1 MSFRPPDVR
10 RGGPLAGGQTGMLRG
25 LLRFDKLGVV
35 DTEMLK
41 RGQPGADVT
50 QEQQQA
56 ANAIRYHVDMGGVEL
71 SITQD
76 GVYQMY
82 RVPKY
87 FNATTNVPAA
97 ARTLGFVLEQSMW
110 RLRNR
115 LPNQLPASL
124 LLAFSVQ
131 QETQRQ
137 RSQEEERARNAAAAA
152 EHQRHQEQERA
163 RNAAAEAER
172 QRAARTIL
180 GHVQARSVTLTL
192 DGGLYKL
199 RRVRF
204 DQTKNVPLAARL
216 LGFSFDQPNQA
227 WVLRDPTRLPESL
240 HEAFRRAQEEAQQR
254 MEQEAARRA
263 DEERRRVEQEA
274 ARQAEREAR
283 RAEEEARRA
292 EEERVRSVRARL
304 KRLFDDVTSGQTPES
319 AFESLSEE
327 EMAIIREFKIERAR
341 RREAELEAMIRAI
354 EAGIVPAN
362 AISDLNEEERTFVRS
377 LAIQSAMSRSKASSI
392 ARVSEIKFADASL
405 VDIYYKFMQVIANGF
420 KRLETNLREAHE
432 TKFTPGTPFTSVKDS
447 HSRGLNTLG
456 LDLFGTWAFGH
467 YGLYIRITASSPTII
482 WSLTVSKGRLNEK
495 TGRAIDTTQT
505 KVIESEMIDKYK
517 YQSAIV
523 RNSGTLIIA
532 LSALW
537 NVASPETRDKVIR
550 AEVDMSPLVRFRDIE
565 P

>member
-1 MSFRPPDVR
+1 
-10 RGGPLAGGQTGMLRG
+10 MLRG

-50 QEQQQA
+50 QEQEQQA
-56 ANAIRYHVDMGGVEL
+56 ANAILYHVNRGGVEL
-71 SITQD
+71 SINE
-76 GVYQMY
+76 GVYEMR
-82 RVPKY
+82 RVSNY
-87 FNATTNVPAA
+87 FHVTTNVPAA
-97 ARTLGFVLEQSMW
+97 ARTLGFVLEQSVW

-124 LLAFSVQ
+124 FQAFSVQ

-137 RSQEEERARNAAAAA
+137 RSQGEELARNAAAAA
-152 EHQRHQEQERA
+152 ERQL
-163 RNAAAEAER
+163 AAAEA
-172 QRAARTIL
+172 AAAAQTIL
-180 GHVQARSVTLTL
+180 GHVQARSVILTL

-204 DQTKNVPLAARL
+204 DQTKDVPKAARL
-216 LGFSFDQPNQA
+216 LGFSFDQPNQV

-240 HEAFRRAQEEAQQR
+240 REAFRRAQEEAQQR
-254 MEQEAARRA
+254 MEQAA
-263 DEERRRVEQEA
+263 
-274 ARQAEREAR
+274 AR
-283 RAEEEARRA
+283 RAEEEARSAEEEAASRAEEEARSA

-327 EMAIIREFKIERAR
+327 EMAIIREFKIKRAR
-341 RREAELEAMIRAI
+341 RREAELEEMIRAI
-354 EAGIVPAN
+354 EAGTVPAN
-362 AISDLNEEERTFVRS
+362 AISDLNEEERTFVRN

-392 ARVSEIKFADASL
+392 ARVSEIKFADAGL

-420 KRLETNLREAHE
+420 KRLETNLREAHDM
-432 TKFTPGTPFTSVKDS
+432 KFTPAFTSVKDS

-482 WSLTVSKGRLNEK
+482 WSLTVSKERLNEQ
-495 TGRAIDTTQT
+495 TVRAIDTDQT
-505 KVIESEMIDKYK
+505 EVIKSEMIGK
-517 YQSAIV
+517 YQYKNAIV

-537 NVASPETRDKVIR
+537 NVAPPETRDKVIR